1 VVAAINV
8 GRKYDVTTLD
18 PALLRRF
25 AQFEFTPSVDE
36 WLERAV
42 SFGVPK
48 IVVDFL
54 TMNPGH
60 LETSEPLADDRVGPS
75 RRSWTFVGH
84 DLSALLAQ
92 DPHHSLVYPI
102 TRSMV
107 GDEAATALTKFL
119 STQRKEI
126 MPDDILKAKSPE
138 KFREMLEAMSHE
150 DKIRI
155 TDLVTQDIVQNGIKK
170 GKRKANFTAFVDV
183 LPDELVAST
192 WRMISNS
199 ESDEKGDIGNAII
212 ATLTRVL

>member
-1 VVAAINV
+1 
-8 GRKYDVTTLD
+8 
-18 PALLRRF
+18 
-25 AQFEFTPSVDE
+25 
-36 WLERAV
+36 
-42 SFGVPK
+42 
-48 IVVDFL
+48 
-54 TMNPGH
+54 
-60 LETSEPLADDRVGPS
+60 
-75 RRSWTFVGH
+75 
-84 DLSALLAQ
+84 
-92 DPHHSLVYPI
+92 
-102 TRSMV
+102 MV

-126 MPDDILKAKSPE
+126 MPDDILKAKSTE
-138 KFREMLEAMSHE
+138 KFREMLESMSHE

-155 TDLVTQDIVQNGIKK
+155 SDLVTKDIVQNGIKK